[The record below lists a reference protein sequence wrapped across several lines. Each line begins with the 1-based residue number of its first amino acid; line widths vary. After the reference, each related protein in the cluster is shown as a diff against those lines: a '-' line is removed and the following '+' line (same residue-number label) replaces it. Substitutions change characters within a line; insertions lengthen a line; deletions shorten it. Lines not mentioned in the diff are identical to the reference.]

1 MDEIPSE
8 GTPDGAPGGAPNGIL
23 KVPSTGLGRNPE
35 RRTPSWIRPV
45 QSLGPSLVGRLF
57 RPDPVSNGMET
68 NIHTEVFSGFII
80 YQLLGYL
87 DDMAEY

>member
-1 MDEIPSE
+1 M
-8 GTPDGAPGGAPNGIL
+8 
-23 KVPSTGLGRNPE
+23 
-35 RRTPSWIRPV
+35 
-45 QSLGPSLVGRLF
+45 QSLGPSLVGRLS

-80 YQLLGYL
+80 YQLSGYL